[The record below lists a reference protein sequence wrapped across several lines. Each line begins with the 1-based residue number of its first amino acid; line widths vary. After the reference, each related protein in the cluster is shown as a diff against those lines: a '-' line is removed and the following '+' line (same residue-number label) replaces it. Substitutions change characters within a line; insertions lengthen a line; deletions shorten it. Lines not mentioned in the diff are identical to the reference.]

1 MKIKIYTG
9 VTVEPEDCVVDQLH
23 PKYQIDTI
31 RLWVNMKDNF
41 ELTTNSDFIIRE
53 LNYFITEGLLKKEDI
68 EFFEDGVQLEGDDG
82 GYECVSIDE
91 VIEEQNRRCEESY
104 YKKKYGNEQN

>member
-9 VTVEPEDCVVDQLH
+9 VTVEPKECIFDDLH
-23 PKYQIDTI
+23 PKHQIERFVQLVEQGED
-31 RLWVNMKDNF
+31 F

-91 VIEEQNRRCEESY
+91 VIEEQNKRCEESY
-104 YKKKYGNEQN
+104 YKIKYGDM

>member
-9 VTVEPEDCVVDQLH
+9 VTVEPEKCVLDNLH
-23 PKYQIDTI
+23 PKHQIEHI
-31 RLWVNMKDNF
+31 KLWVNLKAEF
-41 ELTTNSDFIIRE
+41 KLTTNSDFIIRE

-91 VIEEQNRRCEESY
+91 VIEEQNKRCEESY
-104 YKKKYGNEQN
+104 YKMKYGDM